1 MKAVCLHVAAILSL
15 TLSSVAYA
23 QDVPAQTPPEGP
35 VPSSEPTPL
44 APPPPPPVTEPTPV
58 EGGHFRWGLS
68 PSIGT
73 FFPGPTT
80 LAFGFEGRFGYSFNP
95 DVSLYGGIGAVAG
108 LGIGGSSDVNGTSF
122 SVSAVTYWYLDANV
136 DTMLAGPLFVGGG
149 VGFGRGAFAIV
160 KATSTSSGAGSELTA
175 ASGLMPQLNA
185 RIGLTTGKVMPATG
199 KRSGFSI
206 ALDLRMLIAP
216 SSTSTVSSASSTG
229 GSSSVQTDTTAIG
242 FSPMLLIG
250 YESR

>member
-1 MKAVCLHVAAILSL
+1 MKPVCLHLAAILSL
-15 TLSSVAYA
+15 TFSTAAYA
-23 QDVPAQTPPEGP
+23 DGP
-35 VPSSEPTPL
+35 VVPSNEP
-44 APPPPPPVTEPTPV
+44 APPPAANASPVPPPVQQPEADPAPP
-58 EGGHFRWGLS
+58 EGGHFRWGIS

-108 LGIGGSSDVNGTSF
+108 VGVGGSSDVNGTSF
-122 SVSAVTYWYLDANV
+122 SLSAVTYWYLDANV

-160 KATSTSSGAGSELTA
+160 KATSTNNGAGSELTA

-185 RIGLTTGKVMPATG
+185 RIGLTTSKVMQATG

-206 ALDLRMLIAP
+206 ALDLRVLIAP
-216 SSTSTVSSASSTG
+216 GSTSTVSTAGSS
-229 GSSSVQTDTTAIG
+229 GSSSTETPTTAVG

>member
-1 MKAVCLHVAAILSL
+1 MQPACLPLVVILSL
-15 TLSSVAYA
+15 AVPGVAFAQESVKPAEGA
-23 QDVPAQTPPEGP
+23 VPPNGAAAAPAAEAEPKPPE
-35 VPSSEPTPL
+35 E
-44 APPPPPPVTEPTPV
+44 
-58 EGGHFRWGLS
+58 GHFRWGIS

-73 FFPGPTT
+73 FFPGPST
-80 LAFGFEGRFGYSFNP
+80 LALGLEARFGYSFNP

-108 LGIGGSSDVNGTSF
+108 VGFGATSEVNGSSF
-122 SVSAVTYWYLDANV
+122 SVSAVSYWYLDANV
-136 DTMLAGPLFVGGG
+136 DTMLSGPLFVGGG
-149 VGFGRGAFAIV
+149 AGIGRGAWGVA
-160 KATSTSSGAGSELTA
+160 KATSTSNGAGQELTA

-185 RIGLTTGKVMPATG
+185 RIGLTTGKVRPKTG

-216 SSTSTVSSASSTG
+216 SS
-229 GSSSVQTDTTAIG
+229 SSSVETTNANGGASTSETSKTAVG

>member
-1 MKAVCLHVAAILSL
+1 MKPVCLHLAAIL
-15 TLSSVAYA
+15 TLVVPSIAYA
-23 QDVPAQTPPEGP
+23 QDVSPTPEGP
-35 VPSSEPTPL
+35 VPSNEPARP
-44 APPPPPPVTEPTPV
+44 APPAAQEAEQTPP

-108 LGIGGSSDVNGTSF
+108 LGIGGSSDVNGASF
-122 SVSAVTYWYLDANV
+122 SISAVTYWYLDANV

-149 VGFGRGAFAIV
+149 VGFGRGAFGIV
-160 KATSTSSGAGSELTA
+160 KATSTSNGAGSELTS
-175 ASGLMPQLNA
+175 ASGIMPQVNA
-185 RIGLTTGKVMPATG
+185 RIGLTTGKVMQATG

-216 SSTSTVSSASSTG
+216 SSTSTVSTAGATG
-229 GSSSVQTDTTAIG
+229 TQTNETSTTAIG